1 MILFNF
7 FSSCKTMATI
17 EEYTDIVNSIHDM
30 ESDMETFKKEL
41 RHALSELDNDTFRET
56 QMEADILAKRLRH
69 ARLRRDV
76 LEERIALQFRDFRP
90 IPDSAIMS
98 D

>member
-1 MILFNF
+1 
-7 FSSCKTMATI
+7 MATI

-30 ESDMETFKKEL
+30 ESDMETFKIEL
-41 RHALSELDNDTFRET
+41 RHALTDLDNETFREK
-56 QMEADILAKRLRH
+56 QMKADILAKRLRH

-76 LEERIALQFRDFRP
+76 LEERLALQFRDFRP
-90 IPDSAIMS
+90 VPDDAFMS